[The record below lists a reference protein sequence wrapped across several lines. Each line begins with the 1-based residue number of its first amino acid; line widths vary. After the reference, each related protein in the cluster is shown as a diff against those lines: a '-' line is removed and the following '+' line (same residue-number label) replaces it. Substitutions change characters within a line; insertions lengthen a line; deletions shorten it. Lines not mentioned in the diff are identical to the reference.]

1 MLTMAGSRV
10 LLLVLSCLA
19 QWSRIVALA
28 ELSYLQCV
36 DERSLNMWKFLVFPM
51 NQTDLNQ
58 PGPSACA
65 ENCVKIN
72 ETYIYFLVHVPA
84 SGSFIN
90 QLVCGC
96 GTRSAL
102 LPIHELPDSLC
113 NLPCPQGLNS
123 TVEFIDAAR
132 LTGGSMATIEPWF
145 PPRPNVTPQNKG
157 PRFLAL
163 PGGVPAGQNNTSKRR
178 RRPPATHRTCGDG
191 HGLLSAYEFLQSSSA
206 NNSQRKSLALL
217 LMLVCYIM

>member
-1 MLTMAGSRV
+1 MLTMARSRV
-10 LLLVLSCLA
+10 LLLVLCFLA
-19 QWSRIVALA
+19 QWSWPAALA

-36 DERSLNMWKFLVFPM
+36 NVRSLNQRKVLVFPM

-65 ENCVKIN
+65 ETCVKIN
-72 ETYIYFLVHVPA
+72 ETYIYFLVHIPA
-84 SGSFIN
+84 SGSFTN

-96 GTRSAL
+96 GTKGAF
-102 LPIHELPDSLC
+102 PIHELPDSSC
-113 NLPCPQGLNS
+113 NLPCPLGLNS
-123 TVEFIDAAR
+123 SVEFIDATR
-132 LTGGSMATIEPWF
+132 LTGGLMATIEPWF
-145 PPRPNVTPQNKG
+145 PLSDG

-178 RRPPATHRTCGDG
+178 RRPPATHRTCGNG
-191 HGLLSAYEFLQSSSA
+191 HGLLSAYEFLRSSSA
-206 NNSQRKSLALL
+206 NNSQLKSLTLLL